1 MTQPAVTIVELDGA
15 LGVLPPSEGAL
26 FAVVGVSSK
35 GPTATPATYARVKD
49 IVADFGSG
57 PLVEAAAHYIERYG
71 KPVVIV
77 RTGQTTAGSATA
89 IVLTGVTGTSVVSR
103 DVAVVPIDDYEF
115 RFKVVAGGTIGIAG
129 ITFQWSLDDGR
140 TWSPVTALGTANT
153 WTAPADA
160 NPSGSAAPGI
170 KINFAAGTLVAGDFV
185 TFRTSA
191 PLFNST
197 EIADALTALANSVLT
212 WELAEIVGALDA
224 TLFDAVDLKFSGMLT
239 AGKYH
244 AWIGHARVPTIGET
258 ESAYK
263 TSLDGVFA
271 SKATIFGELC
281 AGACKLTSSVS
292 GRKYKRPTSFLV
304 AAREAS
310 VSHEINIADVNLGGL
325 VGVSIRDSNG
335 NADEHDESI
344 NPGLDD
350 SRFTV
355 LRTWDGIQGVYVN
368 RPRLFSPAGSDFQ
381 LLVHRR
387 VLNLAH
393 AALRQYFLRRLNKPV
408 RVSKTTGFILE
419 ADALEIEAGARA
431 AMRTMLLAKPK
442 ASAIE
447 FALSRTDNILSS
459 KTLNGQAR
467 VIPLAYPEFINLD
480 LGFKN
485 PALSVVAV

>member
-1 MTQPAVTIVELDGA
+1 MTQPQVTITELDGA

-26 FAVVGVSSK
+26 PAVLGVCSG
-35 GPTATPATYARVKD
+35 GPTATPAGWGRVKD
-49 IVADFGSG
+49 LVATHGSG
-57 PLVEAAAHYIERYG
+57 PGVELAAHLIERYG
-71 KPVVIV
+71 KPVIFV
-77 RTGQTTAGSATA
+77 RTGQTTVGSATA
-89 IVLTGVTGTSVVSR
+89 IVFAGTGTSVGTR

-115 RFKVVAGGTIGIAG
+115 RFKVIAGGTIGVAG

-140 TWSPVTALGTANT
+140 TWSPITALGTAVT
-153 WTAPADA
+153 WTAPADT
-160 NPSGSAAPGI
+160 NPVGSAAPGI
-170 KINFAAGTLVAGDFV
+170 KINFAAGTLVAGDTV

-197 EIADALTALANSVLT
+197 EIGAALDALANTIQT
-212 WELAEIVGALDA
+212 WELALISGALDA
-224 TLFDAVDLKFSGMLT
+224 TLFDQVDLKVAAMLA

-244 AWIGHARVPTIGET
+244 GWSGHTRMPTIAEA

-263 TSLDGVFA
+263 TALDGIFSA
-271 SKATIFGELC
+271 KATVLGELV

-292 GRKYKRPTSFLV
+292 GRKYKRPFGFVV
-304 AAREAS
+304 AGREAS
-310 VSHEINIADVNLGGL
+310 VSHEVNIADVNLGAL
-325 VGVSIRDSNG
+325 VGVSIRDANG

-355 LRTWDGIQGVYVN
+355 ARTWDGLQGVYVN

-381 LLVHRR
+381 LMPHRR

-393 AALRQYFLRRLNKPV
+393 AALRQYFVRRLNKPV

-431 AMRTMLLAKPK
+431 VMRAALLAKPK
-442 ASAIE
+442 ASEIE
-447 FALSRTDNILSS
+447 FVLSRTDNLLST

-485 PALSVVAV
+485 PALQVVTV